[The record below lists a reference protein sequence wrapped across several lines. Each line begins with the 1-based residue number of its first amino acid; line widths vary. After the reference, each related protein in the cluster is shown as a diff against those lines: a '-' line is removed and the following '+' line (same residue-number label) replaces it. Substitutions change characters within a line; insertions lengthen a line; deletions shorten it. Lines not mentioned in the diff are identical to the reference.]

1 MFETFKRFKKFH
13 FQANFHHFRPI
24 LLIFE
29 PNDLDEPEFRLK
41 LAIFE
46 AKELNWRHEL
56 EAKADLGAFLYGQ
69 TRVVI
74 FSSQTKGPLCLKIV
88 FKKAAAEESTATIK
102 K

>member
-1 MFETFKRFKKFH
+1 M
-13 FQANFHHFRPI
+13 N
-24 LLIFE
+24 
-29 PNDLDEPEFRLK
+29 
-41 LAIFE
+41 
-46 AKELNWRHEL
+46 L
-56 EAKADLGAFLYGQ
+56 EARDSKTEDRVYRTRQIWGAFLYGQ